1 MKRKTTVLM
10 TALFSLTSSVF
21 GQGYGGAINQS
32 LNPEGLE
39 QVLVL
44 YETVGWHL
52 AAILAAPLLVVLAAG
67 YSMNEWKRENYW
79 ELLFLY
85 TIIGFGAIGLYPL
98 ILVNL

>member
-39 QVLVL
+39 QVLVFC
-44 YETVGWHL
+44 ETLSWHL
-52 AAILAAPLLVVLAAG
+52 AAIMAAPLLLVLAAG
-67 YSMNEWKRENYW
+67 YSMGELRRENYW
-79 ELLFLY
+79 VLLFIY
-85 TIIGFGAIGLYPL
+85 IIIGFGAIILYPL
-98 ILVNL
+98 FLVNF